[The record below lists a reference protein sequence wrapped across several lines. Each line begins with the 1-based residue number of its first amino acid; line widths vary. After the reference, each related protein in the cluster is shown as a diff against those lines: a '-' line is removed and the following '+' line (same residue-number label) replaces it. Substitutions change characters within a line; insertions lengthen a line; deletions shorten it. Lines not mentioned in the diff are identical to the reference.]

1 MATTSKRSPH
11 IVALWYN
18 LGNACLLAGDA
29 AAIAAYREAA
39 VLGRRRAELNYN
51 TGLAY
56 EAFADWPS
64 ARASYKEALEV
75 QPDYG
80 AARIRLVEIE
90 NNLAQ

>member
-1 MATTSKRSPH
+1 MRIYWRAKRR
-11 IVALWYN
+11 
-18 LGNACLLAGDA
+18 GLLPR
-29 AAIAAYREAA
+29 I
-39 VLGRRRAELNYN
+39 GRRRVELNYN

-64 ARASYKEALEV
+64 ARASYEEALEV

>member
-29 AAIAAYREAA
+29 AAAIAAYREAA
-39 VLGRRRAELNYN
+39 VWGRRRAELNYN

-56 EAFADWPS
+56 EALADWPA
-64 ARASYKEALEV
+64 ARA
-75 QPDYG
+75 
-80 AARIRLVEIE
+80 
-90 NNLAQ
+90 